1 MNLLGSELCKY
12 AYTKTEMKAIVSM
25 REVRSYTNNTYTK
38 MIEQGQINPE
48 KVQSRAKA
56 HIPKHMIYII
66 CQNGGFG
73 AALKYI
79 YNIYTKTREN
89 ILLLDEGS
97 ELCNNTYTKIY
108 ASGYILCR

>member
-12 AYTKTEMKAIVSM
+12 AYTK
-25 REVRSYTNNTYTK
+25 

-48 KVQSRAKA
+48 KVRSRAKT

-97 ELCNNTYTKIY
+97 ELCNNAYTKIY
-108 ASGYILCR
+108 VRGYILLCR

>member
-1 MNLLGSELCKY
+1 
-12 AYTKTEMKAIVSM
+12 
-25 REVRSYTNNTYTK
+25 
-38 MIEQGQINPE
+38 
-48 KVQSRAKA
+48 
-56 HIPKHMIYII
+56 MIYII

-97 ELCNNTYTKIY
+97 ELCNNAYTKIY